1 MKLAYFDCPTGI
13 SGDMTVAAL
22 LDAGA
27 CREEVEYILRQL
39 PLVGWQMQVNRVDK
53 QGLAASDVDFIC
65 PEENS
70 HRHLSDIRKL
80 ILAAGLPL
88 SVEDFALT
96 AFELLARA
104 EAAVHGCSPDEIHFH
119 EVGAM
124 DAILDITA
132 AAAALHLL
140 AIEQVYAS
148 PLPLGSGFVNCAHG
162 RLPAPAPAVLRLLQ
176 DMPIRPNPPEVS
188 GELITPTGAAILRRA
203 LGENI
208 GCQPGHFILKN
219 CGFGAGK
226 RDLPV
231 PNLLRVLIGEE
242 GREEAQVELLQT
254 WIDDASPE
262 LLADFAPKALEA
274 GALDVAL
281 SPLLMKKGRL
291 GAELS
296 LLTPAGESGRF
307 AQLIFAATTAS
318 GLRIIPARRLTLSRR
333 SQEVATAYGPVS
345 VKISG
350 QGVDATVAPEYES
363 CRQAAKAADVP
374 LKTVYQAAISAYLS
388 RR

>member
-1 MKLAYFDCPTGI
+1 MKIAYFDCPTGI

-27 CREEVEYILRQL
+27 CREELEYILRQL
-39 PLVGWQMQVNRVDK
+39 PLAGWQMQISRVDK
-53 QGLAASDVDFIC
+53 QGLAAMKVDFIC
-65 PEENS
+65 PEEND
-70 HRHLSDIRKL
+70 HRHLGDIRKL

-88 SVEDFALT
+88 PVEEFAVN
-96 AFELLARA
+96 AFEDLARA
-104 EAAVHGCSPDEIHFH
+104 EAAVHGCPVDDIHFH

-162 RLPAPAPAVLRLLQ
+162 CLPAPAPAVLRLLE
-176 DMPIRPNPPEVS
+176 DMPVRPDPPGVS
-188 GELITPTGAAILRRA
+188 GELVTPTGAAILGRA
-203 LGENI
+203 LGKNK
-208 GCQPGHFILKN
+208 GCQPGHFTLKN

-242 GREEAQVELLQT
+242 GQEEAQVELMQT

-262 LLADFAPKALEA
+262 LLADFSPKALEA

-291 GAELS
+291 GAELTV
-296 LLTPAGESGRF
+296 LVPAGESGRF

-318 GLRIIPARRLTLSRR
+318 GLRIIPARRLTLSRCSR
-333 SQEVATAYGPVS
+333 EVDTAYGPVS
-345 VKISG
+345 VKING
-350 QGVDATVAPEYES
+350 QGADATIAPEYES

-374 LKTVYQAAISAYLS
+374 LKAVYQAAISAYLS